1 MPTLTTDI
9 QTQNWQ
15 IGTGALGEIAQGVD
29 DIAQCI
35 GIILNTVPGSDLLRP
50 DFGSALVEYIDQPLP
65 AARAGLKKALT
76 RDIERWEPRVRVV
89 RIDAEVADAAT
100 VNVEVVWRLILG
112 DVSGVATYSF
122 APGAGGATPQ
132 PPVIS
137 FTNPT
142 TTAISAAVDWQI
154 SLDEFGSTVEGA
166 NEISQAIAIAVS
178 NIPGTDVLR
187 PLFGGAL
194 WEHVDTPLTQ
204 AGAVMGAAI
213 RQAVEMWEPRAEIT
227 RVRYTYQTQPDEQ
240 PLSGLVFDIA
250 WRLRGEDVEGQTDL
264 LLQLLNEGTTTTPA
278 NIIIRILA
286 AETGEAITTEAG
298 QYIEI

>member
-1 MPTLTTDI
+1 MPTLVTEI
-9 QTQNWQ
+9 QSQNWQ
-15 IGTGALGEIAQGVD
+15 IATSAPGEVAQGID

-35 GIILNTVPGSDLLRP
+35 GIILNTAPGSDLLRP
-50 DFGSALVEYIDQPLP
+50 SFGSALAEYLDQPLP
-65 AARAGLKKALT
+65 LARAGLKKALT
-76 RDIERWEPRVRVV
+76 HDIERWEPRVKVV
-89 RIDAEVADAAT
+89 KIQADIADTAT
-100 VNVEVVWRLILG
+100 VNVEVVWRLLLG
-112 DVSGVATYSF
+112 DVTGVANYSF

-142 TTAISAAVDWQI
+142 TTTISQAVDWQL
-154 SLDEFGSTVEGA
+154 SLDEFGRTVEGA
-166 NEISQAIAIAVS
+166 SEISQAIAIAVS

-194 WEHVDTPLTQ
+194 WEHVDTPIAQ

-227 RVRYTYQTQPDEQ
+227 RVRYTYQTQPDEAV
-240 PLSGLVFDIA
+240 LSGLIFDIA
-250 WRLRGEDVEGQTDL
+250 WRLRGDDVEGQTDL
-264 LLQLLNEGTTTTPA
+264 LLQLLNEGTTTTSA

-298 QYIEI
+298 ELIEI